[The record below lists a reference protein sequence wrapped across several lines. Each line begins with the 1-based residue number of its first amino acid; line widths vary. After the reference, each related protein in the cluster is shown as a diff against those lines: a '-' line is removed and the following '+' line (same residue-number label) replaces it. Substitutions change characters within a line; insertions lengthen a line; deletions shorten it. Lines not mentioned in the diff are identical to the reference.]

1 MKARKQS
8 VRIQTSLLNA
18 AEHKLLLW
26 LAGRLPAWVSSD
38 LLTFTGFLGA
48 LLIATGY
55 TLTVKDIHWL
65 WLACFGLFVNWFG
78 DSLDGT
84 VARVRGTQR
93 PLYGFFID
101 HTVDCINEAVMF
113 IGVGLSTLMHFPIAL
128 MTLVAYLMMSIYVFI
143 NAHLK
148 NEFKLTFARL
158 GPTEF
163 RVVMVIVSILFMYIA
178 PLREASWTFDLPV
191 AGPTTLHVLDLIAIA
206 ITVILVVM
214 YVASIFLDARY
225 YKKADPPK
233 GPAE

>member
-38 LLTFTGFLGA
+38 LLTLTGFIGA

-113 IGVGLSTLMHFPIAL
+113 IGVGLSTLMHFSIAL

-163 RVVMVIVSILFMYIA
+163 RVVMVIVSILLMYIA

-191 AGPTTLHVLDLIAIA
+191 AGPTTLQVLDLIAIA